1 MSSGSR
7 LGVVTAS
14 EKAHAYLDGIRRLDD
29 EWARAIG
36 GLGEPELRAPSALP
50 GWTRAHVL
58 AHVARNADG
67 LKNLLTWANT
77 GVETPMY
84 ASPEARDA
92 DIEAGAQ
99 RGAADILADFVASAA
114 RFEEYAAA
122 MPDDAWER
130 EARNRQ
136 GAPVSGAVVARMR
149 LSELAIHLADL
160 ERGYDLD
167 RVLGPLGPLAED
179 VVQHAIVSRSAHLPA
194 LRLVADGFEWTMGAA
209 PKTTV
214 TGSCGQLLAWLSGRS
229 GGEALDG
236 DVPRIPAWS

>member
-1 MSSGSR
+1 MT
-7 LGVVTAS
+7 TAS
-14 EKAHAYLDGIRRLDD
+14 EKARALLDAVRKLDD

-50 GWTRAHVL
+50 GWSRAHVL

-84 ASPEARDA
+84 ASPEAREA
-92 DIEAGAQ
+92 DIEAGAR

-114 RFEEYAAA
+114 RFEEYAAGL
-122 MPDDAWER
+122 PDDAWAR

-136 GAPVSGAVVARMR
+136 GNPVSGTVVARMR
-149 LSELAIHLADL
+149 VSELTIHLADL
-160 ERGYDLD
+160 DRGYDLD
-167 RVLGPLGPLAED
+167 RVLALLGPLAGE
-179 VVQHAIVSRSAHLPA
+179 VVQHAINSRSAHLPA
-194 LRLVADGFEWTMGAA
+194 LRLVAEGTGEWTMGAA
-209 PKTTV
+209 PGATV
-214 TGSCGQLLAWLSGRS
+214 TGTSGQLLAWLSGRS
-229 GGEALDG
+229 DGESLDG

>member
-1 MSSGSR
+1 
-7 LGVVTAS
+7 VTTAS
-14 EKAHAYLDGIRRLDD
+14 EKAHALLDGVRKLDD

-50 GWTRAHVL
+50 GWSRAHVL

-67 LKNLLTWANT
+67 LKNLLIWANT

-84 ASPEARDA
+84 ASADAREA

-99 RGAADILADFVASAA
+99 HGAADILADFVASAA
-114 RFEEYAAA
+114 RFEEYAAG
-122 MPDDAWER
+122 MPDDAWAR

-149 LSELAIHLADL
+149 VSELTIHLADL
-160 ERGYDLD
+160 DRGYDLD
-167 RVLGPLGPLAED
+167 RVLGLLGPLAED
-179 VVQHAIVSRSAHLPA
+179 VVQHAITSRSAHLPA
-194 LRLVADGFEWTMGAA
+194 LRLVAGDFAWTMGAA
-209 PKTTV
+209 PGATV
-214 TGSCGQLLAWLSGRS
+214 TGTSGQLLAWLSGRS
-229 GGEALDG
+229 GGESLDG

>member
-1 MSSGSR
+1 M
-7 LGVVTAS
+7 TAS
-14 EKAHAYLDGIRRLDD
+14 EKAHALLDGVRKLDD
-29 EWARAIG
+29 EWTRAIG
-36 GLGEPELRAPSALP
+36 GLGEPELRVPSALP
-50 GWTRAHVL
+50 GWSRAHVL

-84 ASPEARDA
+84 ASPEARDE

-114 RFEEYAAA
+114 RFEEYAGA
-122 MPDDAWER
+122 MPDDAWAR

-149 LSELAIHLADL
+149 VSELAIHLADL
-160 ERGYDLD
+160 DRGYDLD
-167 RVLGPLGPLAED
+167 RVLALLGPLAED
-179 VVQHAIVSRSAHLPA
+179 VVQHAISSRSAHLPA
-194 LRLVADGFEWTMGAA
+194 LRLVAGDFAWTMGAA
-209 PKTTV
+209 PGSTV
-214 TGSCGQLLAWLSGRS
+214 TGTSGQLLAWLSGRS
-229 GGEALDG
+229 GGESLDG

>member
-1 MSSGSR
+1 
-7 LGVVTAS
+7 VTTAS
-14 EKAHAYLDGIRRLDD
+14 EKAHALLDGVRKLDD

-50 GWTRAHVL
+50 GWSRAHVL

-67 LKNLLTWANT
+67 LKNLLTWADT

-84 ASPEARDA
+84 PSPEAREA

-114 RFEEYAAA
+114 RFEQYAAR
-122 MPDDAWER
+122 MPDDAWAR

-149 LSELAIHLADL
+149 VSELAIHLADL
-160 ERGYDLD
+160 DRGYDLD
-167 RVLGPLGPLAED
+167 RVLGLLGPLAGE
-179 VVQHAIVSRSAHLPA
+179 VVQHAITSRSAHLPA
-194 LRLVADGFEWTMGAA
+194 LRLVAEGTGEWTMGAVPGA
-209 PKTTV
+209 TV
-214 TGSCGQLLAWLSGRS
+214 AGTSGQLLAWLSGRS
-229 GGEALDG
+229 GGEGLDG

>member
-1 MSSGSR
+1 
-7 LGVVTAS
+7 VTTAS
-14 EKAHAYLDGIRRLDD
+14 EKAHALLDGVRKLDD

-50 GWTRAHVL
+50 GWSRAHVL

-67 LKNLLTWANT
+67 LKNLLTWADT

-84 ASPEARDA
+84 PSPEAREA

-114 RFEEYAAA
+114 RFEQYAAR
-122 MPDDAWER
+122 MPDDAWAR

-149 LSELAIHLADL
+149 VSELAIHLADL
-160 ERGYDLD
+160 DRGYDLD
-167 RVLGPLGPLAED
+167 RVLGLLGPLAGE
-179 VVQHAIVSRSAHLPA
+179 VVQHAITSRSAHLPA
-194 LRLVADGFEWTMGAA
+194 LRLVAEGTGEWTMGAA
-209 PKTTV
+209 PGATV
-214 TGSCGQLLAWLSGRS
+214 TGTSGQLLAWLSGRS
-229 GGEALDG
+229 GGEGLDG

>member
-1 MSSGSR
+1 
-7 LGVVTAS
+7 VTTAS
-14 EKAHAYLDGIRRLDD
+14 EKAHALLDGVRKLDD

-50 GWTRAHVL
+50 GWSRAHVL

-67 LKNLLTWANT
+67 LKNLLTWADT

-84 ASPEARDA
+84 PSPEAREA

-114 RFEEYAAA
+114 RFEQYAAR
-122 MPDDAWER
+122 MPDDAWAR

-149 LSELAIHLADL
+149 VSELTIHLADL
-160 ERGYDLD
+160 DRGYDLD
-167 RVLGPLGPLAED
+167 RALGLLGPLAGE
-179 VVQHAIVSRSAHLPA
+179 VVQHAITSRSAHLPA
-194 LRLVADGFEWTMGAA
+194 LRLVAEGTGEWTMGAA
-209 PKTTV
+209 PGATV
-214 TGSCGQLLAWLSGRS
+214 TGTSGQLLAWLSGRS
-229 GGEALDG
+229 GGEGLDG